1 MREHLI
7 IRIIYISF
15 PILEVL
21 RASVGYLCTRTRPPF
36 LLIFY
41 HLRFQRV
48 ARNHIFLFYFPRRR
62 RRNIRYGRWIY
73 WTLRSRKRR
82 IVPSTCVLQPLNT
95 VGLPSKPFY
104 GLFKRT
110 RRVALKVHNSL
121 SSYTII
127 KMNACDTCL

>member
-41 HLRFQRV
+41 HRRFQRV
-48 ARNHIFLFYFPRRR
+48 ARNHIFLFYFSRRR
-62 RRNIRYGRWIY
+62 GRKIRYVSRWTLDTLDVAFSETKDRSIHLCSPIVEYRWI
-73 WTLRSRKRR
+73 T
-82 IVPSTCVLQPLNT
+82 VETVLWP
-95 VGLPSKPFY
+95 V
-104 GLFKRT
+104 
-110 RRVALKVHNSL
+110 
-121 SSYTII
+121 
-127 KMNACDTCL
+127 

>member
-48 ARNHIFLFYFPRRR
+48 ARNHIFLFYFSRRR
-62 RRNIRYGRWIY
+62 GRKIRYVSRWTLDTLDVAFSETKDRSIHLCSPIVELLLDYRRNRFMACLNEPAA
-73 WTLRSRKRR
+73 LR
-82 IVPSTCVLQPLNT
+82 
-95 VGLPSKPFY
+95 
-104 GLFKRT
+104 
-110 RRVALKVHNSL
+110 
-121 SSYTII
+121 
-127 KMNACDTCL
+127 